1 MTAGTTGEAY
11 DLDKLRE
18 TSRREFTRE
27 PKAMNRATTV
37 SAQASYA
44 HLREVTPMSIE
55 AEISCLMCG
64 RGLADIVSGRLVIRP
79 NSRPNSRPNLV
90 RSNGRV
96 RCGHC
101 GGRIHKEPMLSLQP
115 R

>member
-1 MTAGTTGEAY
+1 
-11 DLDKLRE
+11 
-18 TSRREFTRE
+18 
-27 PKAMNRATTV
+27 MNRATTI

-64 RGLADIVSGRLVIRP
+64 RGLADIVSGRLIIRP
-79 NSRPNSRPNLV
+79 SGRPNLV
-90 RSNGRV
+90 RLNGRV

-101 GGRIHKEPMLSLQP
+101 GGPIHKEPMLSLQP